1 MAVNNIFGASS
12 IDDLADNVL
21 SGVDDFMLTVEKMQ
35 KRKVASNVQL
45 VVQAL
50 KKIESDLQ
58 DKYDGVTT
66 VIEKRISTIKDGRD
80 GINGRDGRDG
90 KDGRPGKDGMPGMR
104 GKDGAPGQDGADGM
118 DGVSVTDARIDFDGS
133 LIIVLSSGR
142 EINVGE
148 VVTPDLAERIK
159 VITNGGGT
167 SQGVLDTLASLQA
180 QINLLSSALVYAG
193 TWNASTNTPTLA
205 SGVGTANTF
214 YIVSVAGTTTLNGI
228 SNWGVGD
235 WAIFNGTVWQRVEGG
250 AEGNFTNLSVSGT
263 TTLSGGTANGVMYL
277 NGSKVVTTGSAL
289 AFDGTNLALGG
300 SSPSTSSGYS
310 KMRMNGSTGSLLE
323 LTSNGTQ
330 VLLIQADGAAA
341 GAKIVTAFNGSSPP
355 LILGVNNLTEVLL
368 TNDGMGLGTGITAV
382 TSGYKLDV
390 QAAKALTLLKS
401 TTGTNEVFHRIN
413 NTGGNFTLGIDS
425 AGGAQTGTGYA
436 SYLWSTAN
444 TPLVLGTNNAAVATF
459 SAAGNLTLNTGT
471 FTYSAG
477 TANGVAYLNGSKVLT
492 TGSALTFDGNTLTV
506 GAGAQTG
513 YRLQSYVSSGNDG
526 ISILN
531 GANGAGDFA
540 ALSFVHAGNQKAVM
554 YTNSDNLTIN
564 ASAGAAIFQIATTE
578 AMRLTSTGLGI
589 GTSSPA
595 LKLDVNGSAKFAGS
609 YVSFNDNGYIRT
621 DAANILRFQPG
632 SGGYQFRNAGNS
644 DNLAVLDSSGNL
656 GIGTSSPGAKLDVN
670 GGANSEMRLTTS
682 GSGYLQIGQFTNGAF
697 IGTSSTDPTA
707 GILRLGTGG
716 TTRATL
722 DSSGNLGLG
731 VTPSAWS
738 QGRAIEMLNPG
749 HGLWNGSG
757 SPASTYVLA
766 NAYFNSGFKYGGTGQ
781 ASHYYQYLGQHIWST
796 AASGTAGNA
805 ITFTQAMTL
814 DASGN
819 LALGKTSASFRAD
832 VEGDFRF
839 GNLAVGTLNG
849 YFGCANT
856 GSITLNFGGTT
867 TPNKG
872 RIFYSDNS
880 DLFAFYT
887 NSTERARIGSNG
899 KFCVN
904 TTDTTGFPGF
914 LLVQQATSADEA
926 ISVWNSATSGD
937 NNLVKF
943 YTDGGAGRGSITYN
957 RAGGLVAYNTTSDY
971 RAKDIIGPV
980 ANAGATID
988 ALKVYEGQM
997 KGATQS
1003 RPMLVAHEAQAVTPY
1018 AVTGDK
1024 DAVNDRG
1031 DPIFQQMDVS
1041 SLVPLLIAEIQS
1053 LRQRVAQLEGA

>member
-66 VIEKRISTIKDGRD
+66 VIEKRVSTIKDGRD

-90 KDGRPGKDGMPGMR
+90 KDGRPGKDGMPGAR

-205 SGVGTANTF
+205 SGVGTSNTF

-263 TTLSGGTANGVMYL
+263 TTLSGGTANGVAYL
-277 NGSKVVTTGSAL
+277 NGSKVVTTGSSL

-492 TGSALTFDGNTLTV
+492 TGSALTFDGATFGIGVNTLFDNSKELRWKNASGV
-506 GAGAQTG
+506 ARPVLQIYSDNNLYLDSEDGAQI
-513 YRLQSYVSSGNDG
+513 YRT
-526 ISILN
+526 
-531 GANGAGDFA
+531 AG
-540 ALSFVHAGNQKAVM
+540 
-554 YTNSDNLTIN
+554 
-564 ASAGAAIFQIATTE
+564 TE
-578 AMRLTSTGLGI
+578 RMRLTSTGLGI
-589 GTSSPA
+589 GTSSPSR
-595 LKLDVNGSAKFAGS
+595 KLTVFGSDSVPFFNVNGYDVASWTGATLDFG
-609 YVSFNDNGYIRT
+609 GMT
-621 DAANILRFQPG
+621 AAQWNTLRFFTSG
-632 SGGYQFRNAGNS
+632 SERARITSGGNFGIGQTSPQTALGFANAATISWGTTNYPFIS
-644 DNLAVLDSSGNL
+644 GDQPNNTLTFGTQATERARIDSSGNL
-656 GIGTSSPGAKLDVN
+656 LVGK
-670 GGANSEMRLTTS
+670 
-682 GSGYLQIGQFTNGAF
+682 
-697 IGTSSTDPTA
+697 
-707 GILRLGTGG
+707 
-716 TTRATL
+716 
-722 DSSGNLGLG
+722 
-731 VTPSAWS
+731 
-738 QGRAIEMLNPG
+738 
-749 HGLWNGSG
+749 
-757 SPASTYVLA
+757 
-766 NAYFNSGFKYGGTGQ
+766 
-781 ASHYYQYLGQHIWST
+781 T
-796 AASGTAGNA
+796 AANTTTAGNM
-805 ITFTQAMTL
+805 ITASYMSSAGTQ
-814 DASGN
+814 DYW
-819 LALGKTSASFRAD
+819 LAYNTSAAAY
-832 VEGDFRF
+832 RF
-839 GNLAVGTLNG
+839 YVSAAGT
-849 YFGCANT
+849 
-856 GSITLNFGGTT
+856 I
-867 TPNKG
+867 
-872 RIFYSDNS
+872 
-880 DLFAFYT
+880 
-887 NSTERARIGSNG
+887 
-899 KFCVN
+899 
-904 TTDTTGFPGF
+904 
-914 LLVQQATSADEA
+914 
-926 ISVWNSATSGD
+926 SATSTTISAISDQRLKENVRDLDDGLSAIMALKPRKFDWKAGKGKDIKDDRGFIAQEFEQVFPEMID
-937 NNLVKF
+937 NWKDPAPEGEEPYKSVRADLIPILVKAIQELKAEF
-943 YTDGGAGRGSITYN
+943 D
-957 RAGGLVAYNTTSDY
+957 AY
-971 RAKDIIGPV
+971 K
-980 ANAGATID
+980 ATH
-988 ALKVYEGQM
+988 
-997 KGATQS
+997 
-1003 RPMLVAHEAQAVTPY
+1003 P
-1018 AVTGDK
+1018 
-1024 DAVNDRG
+1024 
-1031 DPIFQQMDVS
+1031 
-1041 SLVPLLIAEIQS
+1041 
-1053 LRQRVAQLEGA
+1053 

>member
-66 VIEKRISTIKDGRD
+66 VIEKRVSTIKDGRD

-90 KDGRPGKDGMPGMR
+90 KDGRPGKDGLPGAR
-104 GKDGAPGQDGADGM
+104 GRDGDPGQDGTDGM

-300 SSPSTSSGYS
+300 SAPSTSSGYS
-310 KMRMNGSTGSLLE
+310 KMRMNGTTGGLLE

-330 VLLIQADGAAA
+330 VLQIQADGAAA
-341 GAKIVTAFNGSSPP
+341 GAKIVTAFNGSNPP
-355 LILGVNNLTEVLL
+355 LILGVNGFTEVLL
-368 TNDGMGLGTGITAV
+368 TNGGMGLGTAITAV

-390 QAAKALTLLKS
+390 QAAKALTLLTS

-413 NTGGNFTLGIDS
+413 NIGGNFTLGLDS
-425 AGGAQTGTGYA
+425 LGGAQTGTGYA

-492 TGSALTFDGNTLTV
+492 TGSALTFDGSALGVAGRASLT
-506 GAGAQTG
+506 GGGLTG
-513 YRLQSYVSSGNDG
+513 SGNGMHLYFDTG
-526 ISILN
+526 SNTGFIK
-531 GANGAGDFA
+531 GF
-540 ALSFVHAGNQKAVM
+540 HAGVDDRAIRMDGLNLQFAV
-554 YTNSDNLTIN
+554 
-564 ASAGAAIFQIATTE
+564 AGTE
-578 AMRLTSTGLGI
+578 GMRLTSTGLGI
-589 GTSSPA
+589 GESSPRSKLDVTGTTGITWAAGGTSLGLVTVGTQGSGGSLLINTPSVNASFASGLAIDGTYDSGTSKSLIRLRALGVNSGGPYTSDLSFSTTWGATETERMRLDSSGNLGIGTSSPLGRLHTSETNGINYFESPGISSIA
-595 LKLDVNGSAKFAGS
+595 L
-609 YVSFNDNGYIRT
+609 
-621 DAANILRFQPG
+621 
-632 SGGYQFRNAGNS
+632 QFRTNGTNRYRIGTPSASTDLQFLAGGTTETMR
-644 DNLAVLDSSGNL
+644 LDSSGNL
-656 GIGTSSPGAKLDVN
+656 GIGTSSPGSFAGTKNLVVGGGSGN
-670 GGANSEMRLTTS
+670 PVLTLYGGASTYSGVYFADGAS
-682 GSGYLQIGQFTNGAF
+682 GSDRYRGFFEYNHSTDSLA
-697 IGTSSTDPTA
+697 IGTTASTK
-707 GILRLGTGG
+707 
-716 TTRATL
+716 ATL

-738 QGRAIEMLNPG
+738 GSFKALQIGA
-749 HGLWNGSG
+749 GLSLYDNGTGSG
-757 SPASTYVLA
+757 TFLGANFFFNGTNNIYRNSTFA
-766 NAYFNSGFKYGGTGQ
+766 TAYGQSGGT
-781 ASHYYQYLGQHIWST
+781 HTWFT
-796 AASGTAGNA
+796 APSGTAGDP
-805 ITFTQAMTL
+805 ITFTQALTL
-814 DASGN
+814 DANRNLLLNGTAAPASG
-819 LALGKTSASFRAD
+819 
-832 VEGDFRF
+832 
-839 GNLAVGTLNG
+839 VGTFAIFNG
-849 YFGCANT
+849 TAPT
-856 GSITLNFGGTT
+856 GS
-867 TPNKG
+867 
-872 RIFYSDNS
+872 
-880 DLFAFYT
+880 
-887 NSTERARIGSNG
+887 
-899 KFCVN
+899 V
-904 TTDTTGFPGF
+904 
-914 LLVQQATSADEA
+914 
-926 ISVWNSATSGD
+926 
-937 NNLVKF
+937 
-943 YTDGGAGRGSITYN
+943 TDGIV
-957 RAGGLVAYNTTSDY
+957 L
-971 RAKDIIGPV
+971 
-980 ANAGATID
+980 
-988 ALKVYEGQM
+988 
-997 KGATQS
+997 
-1003 RPMLVAHEAQAVTPY
+1003 Y
-1018 AVTGDK
+1018 AE
-1024 DAVNDRG
+1024 
-1031 DPIFQQMDVS
+1031 DVS
-1041 SLVPLLIAEIQS
+1041 SSSELKVRDEAGNVTTLSPHNFDLIPEGPSEDMAWSYYSERDGKRINVDMLKAIRLLEKLSGEKLVHFA
-1053 LRQRVAQLEGA
+1053 